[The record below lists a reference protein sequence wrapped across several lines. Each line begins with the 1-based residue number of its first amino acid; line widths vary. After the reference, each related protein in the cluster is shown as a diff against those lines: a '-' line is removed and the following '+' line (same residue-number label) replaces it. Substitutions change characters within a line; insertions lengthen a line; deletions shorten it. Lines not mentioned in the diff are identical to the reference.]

1 VIWATCDVKD
11 SEEDVVLVIKKA
23 VEEATLAKDC
33 LNGVV
38 N

>member
-1 VIWATCDVKD
+1 
-11 SEEDVVLVIKKA
+11 VVLIIKKA

-38 N
+38 NKEIDEDN